1 MKTEILRKDISL
13 AVDAINNG
21 EIVAFP
27 TETVYGLGGDAF
39 CISAINKIFEVKGRA
54 KNNPLNILCAS
65 VEQAKSLTSNWNQTA
80 EILARDFW
88 PGALTL
94 ILPKSEK
101 VSEEITA
108 GNETVG
114 IRIPNQKQAL
124 ELIKRS
130 NTPIVAP
137 SANLSGR
144 PSPTQATHVFS
155 DLNGKIPFII
165 DGGNSKIGLEST
177 IFDCQNQRI
186 LRLGAVTKSQI
197 EKSLGHT
204 VGIETK
210 NHTQKHYLPRGYNLI
225 LVQGSVDYLLKL
237 YKNYTT
243 QGKRVKILLSGDEE
257 IDNLD
262 VAKLGKTNQ
271 EKSANL
277 YNLLIELENKADLV
291 LCYIEEKALDQAL
304 LDRLLKAAEYIMKK
318 ESEDNV

>member
-177 IFDCQNQRI
+177 IFDCQNQII

-197 EKSLGHT
+197 EKSLGHI
-204 VGIETK
+204 VGVETK
-210 NHTQKHYLPRGYNLI
+210 KPSQKHYHPSGYNLI
-225 LVQGSVDYLLKL
+225 IMQGSVDYLLKL

-257 IDNLD
+257 IDNID
-262 VAKLGKTNQ
+262 VVELGKTNQ

-277 YNLLIELENKADLV
+277 YNLLIELENEADLV
-291 LCYIEEKALDQAL
+291 LCFIDEKALDQAL
-304 LDRLLKAAEYIMKK
+304 LDRLLKAAEYIIKK
-318 ESEDNV
+318 ESEENV